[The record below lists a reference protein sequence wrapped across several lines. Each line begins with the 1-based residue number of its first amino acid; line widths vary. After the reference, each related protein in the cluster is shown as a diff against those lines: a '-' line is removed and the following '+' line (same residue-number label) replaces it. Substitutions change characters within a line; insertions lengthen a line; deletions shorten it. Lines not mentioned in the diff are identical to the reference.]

1 MNFTL
6 GDSRSFTKTITD
18 ADVRAFATISGDINP
33 IHLDDTYAA
42 KTRFGKRIV
51 HGALLASFISNVV
64 GNQIPGSGS
73 IYLSSTLKFRAPTFI
88 DDTVTTTATIIA
100 IRADKPI
107 YTLECVC
114 KNQHGEVLCDGQAVV
129 LYEP

>member
-1 MNFTL
+1 MNFIV
-6 GDSRSFTKTITD
+6 GDSRTFSKTISD
-18 ADVRAFATISGDINP
+18 ADVRAFAIISGDINP

-73 IYLSSTLKFRAPTFI
+73 IYLSSSLKFRAPTFI
-88 DDTVTTTATIIA
+88 NDTVTTTATIIT
-100 IRADKPI
+100 IRSDKPI
-107 YTLECVC
+107 YTLECIC
-114 KNQHGEVLCDGQAVV
+114 KNQHGEVLCEGQAVV